1 MRYNKKLSA
10 CLSTA
15 VAIALGAGVM
25 AGNAVGSP
33 FVGITISKWSFGSN
47 VPQPVTTEEEPLSLT
62 VTPTQNIDNAYVILG
77 SINSGGIETL
87 NFTTAY
93 LNGELSYLGDL
104 TAGTQYTVTGAEA
117 DVEQHPYESLIGLA
131 PAQTGSTSQSV
142 ILGLGTTSADN
153 AIENDIGLSDYS
165 AFLSA
170 LIPSSFS
177 NTISSDGVLGVSDTI
192 SGVSI
197 NGADPESS
205 LDELLNGTYPAEE
218 EISIGGTGGGT
229 SSVDAIRPGSVGESY
244 QFSVSVSSSLSSA
257 LEDNAMGVNSSGLL
271 VNFDSPTSAGT
282 IDAVVSEPGALMIF
296 ATAIGGGLL
305 LARRRQAPSR

>member
-15 VAIALGAGVM
+15 VAIALEAGVM

-47 VPQPVTTEEEPLSLT
+47 VPQPVTIEEEPLSLT

-177 NTISSDGVLGVSDTI
+177 NSVSGGVLGVSDTI
-192 SGVSI
+192 TGVSI
-197 NGADPESS
+197 NGADPKSS
-205 LDELLNGTYPAEE
+205 LDELLNGNYLAEE
-218 EISIGGTGGGT
+218 EVSIGGIGGKPSLGD
-229 SSVDAIRPGSVGESY
+229 VVRPGSVGESY

-282 IDAVVSEPGALMIF
+282 IDAVVPEPGALMIF
-296 ATAIGGGLL
+296 TTAIAGGLL
-305 LARRRQAPSR
+305 LERRRQAPSR